1 MGVREVRFDAAIDV
15 FVATMRQEG
24 RIRSPHTE
32 SAYRAKLVLH
42 AADVGN
48 RDPSKTGREDVRTTL
63 ARWPHPNSRNQAHAI
78 LRSFYDFAMEEGWRR
93 DNPARQIR
101 TARKQRPDVLR
112 LTRDETIRV
121 LDASRRD
128 RRDRWMAHLG
138 ILAGLRSQEIR
149 LLQGRHLQRDGWVWV
164 TADIAKGGV
173 ERFVPVIGELEPI
186 VAEIRQLVAPDGYVL
201 PGRRDARPPAGPM
214 VETTQPQSAS
224 ALYRRCVRLGEK
236 AGVAGRMTPH
246 ALRRAFGDLV
256 ARYAGPR
263 AAQVAMGHASIQTTV
278 DTYLSGI
285 TLDELALAFSGLRVD
300 MPQLPAENHPE
311 MPRRQSN
318 AR

>member
-1 MGVREVRFDAAIDV
+1 MKFDVAIDR
-15 FVATMRQEG
+15 FEADMIAEG
-24 RIRSPHTE
+24 RMRSLHTQ
-32 SAYRAKLVLH
+32 SAYRTKLTLH
-42 AADVGN
+42 AQDVGN
-48 RDPSKTGREDVRTTL
+48 RDPSKTGRNDVKRTL
-63 ARWPHPNSRNQAHAI
+63 ERWPHPNSRNQAHAI
-78 LRSFYDFAMEEGWRR
+78 LRSFYDWAMEEGIRK
-93 DNPARQIR
+93 DNPARQVR
-101 TARKQRPDVLR
+101 TARKQRADVLR

-121 LDASRRD
+121 LEASRKD
-128 RRDRWMAHLG
+128 RCDRWMAHLG

-149 LLQGRHLQRDGWVWV
+149 LLQGRHLSRDGWVWV
-164 TADIAKGGV
+164 SSDIAKGQA
-173 ERFVPVIGELEPI
+173 ERFVPVISELEPI
-186 VAEIRQLVAPDGYVL
+186 ISEIRQLVEPDGYVL
-201 PGRRDARPPAGPM
+201 PGRRDARPPGGPM
-214 VETTQPQSAS
+214 IDTTQPQSAS

-285 TLDELALAFSGLRVD
+285 TLDELALAFSGLKVD
-300 MPQLPAENHPE
+300 MPQLPVSNQGEIARHDP
-311 MPRRQSN
+311 N